1 MKKGAGR
8 RDKVK
13 EAELRFTEAEVH
25 EPFRKIVFYS
35 PDKSQAAGEQ
45 TSTSP
50 KTKAECEVF
59 HLRKRVTLF
68 CIKPGIL
75 KEERFFNFYG
85 HLRDN

>member
-13 EAELRFTEAEVH
+13 EAELRFTEPEVH

-45 TSTSP
+45 
-50 KTKAECEVF
+50 
-59 HLRKRVTLF
+59 
-68 CIKPGIL
+68 KPAQAPRL
-75 KEERFFNFYG
+75 KPSVRYFT
-85 HLRDN
+85 